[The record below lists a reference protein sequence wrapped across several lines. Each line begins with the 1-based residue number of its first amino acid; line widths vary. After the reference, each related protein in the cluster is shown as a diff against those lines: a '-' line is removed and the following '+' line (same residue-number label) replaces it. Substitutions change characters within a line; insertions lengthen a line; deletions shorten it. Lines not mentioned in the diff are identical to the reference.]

1 LRKSIK
7 RVKNEE
13 STRMPNDCVICSCHA
28 RTSGIS
34 ILVAFSQRPLVP
46 AGQEFHW
53 GIFRST
59 SHEFVSVDCF
69 KHFHITTSQK
79 IQNPSAS
86 LRQEILL
93 LSYVGFIHV
102 TDGTIFQF
110 NTISDNDLA
119 FTSLTFTISIQLSIL
134 FIRLNPRTH
143 IRPFL
148 RTDASINYL
157 SFFPKKQWIKG
168 HHFTPLRAAFRQTN
182 PMAALRVC
190 L

>member
-1 LRKSIK
+1 
-7 RVKNEE
+7 
-13 STRMPNDCVICSCHA
+13 
-28 RTSGIS
+28 
-34 ILVAFSQRPLVP
+34 VP
-46 AGQEFHW
+46 AGQEFQW

-86 LRQEILL
+86 LKQEISL

-119 FTSLTFTISIQLSIL
+119 FTSLAFTISIQLSIL
-134 FIRLNPRTH
+134 FTRLNPRPH

-148 RTDASINYL
+148 RTNASINDL
-157 SFFPKKQWIKG
+157 SFFLKKQWIKG